1 MKRTH
6 SAIVGTVVLGAVGLV
21 LCLGAGQ
28 ETSSAGQYKT
38 VFVGTVMEPGRGGP
52 SDVAPDGRKFAESVQ
67 RSITNLAREGY
78 EVVETIP
85 VIRGNYR
92 WETGMPK
99 DSMNAASAFG
109 YGYGYS
115 YTSGVTIVA
124 RKR

>member
-1 MKRTH
+1 MK
-6 SAIVGTVVLGAVGLV
+6 A
-21 LCLGAGQ
+21 
-28 ETSSAGQYKT
+28 
-38 VFVGTVMEPGRGGP
+38 GRGGP
-52 SDVAPDGRKFAESVQ
+52 SDVEPDGTKFAVSVQ
-67 RSITNLAREGY
+67 QAITNLAREGY

-85 VIRGNYR
+85 VLRGSYR

-124 RKR
+124 RKG